1 MAGITV
7 DTDALQ
13 QAANALST
21 YIESVSDSIQKM
33 KDAAIDCSDNMG
45 SDAYSQKAIE
55 ELEVCAQELSITLR
69 NAEELR
75 SKILARKQQIE
86 HSI

>member
-1 MAGITV
+1 MSSITV

-13 QAANALST
+13 QAADALST
-21 YIESVSDSIQKM
+21 YIESVGNSIQKM

-55 ELEVCAQELSITLR
+55 ELEICAQELSSTLVQADELR
-69 NAEELR
+69 N
-75 SKILARKQQIE
+75 KILVKKRQIE
-86 HSI
+86 SSI